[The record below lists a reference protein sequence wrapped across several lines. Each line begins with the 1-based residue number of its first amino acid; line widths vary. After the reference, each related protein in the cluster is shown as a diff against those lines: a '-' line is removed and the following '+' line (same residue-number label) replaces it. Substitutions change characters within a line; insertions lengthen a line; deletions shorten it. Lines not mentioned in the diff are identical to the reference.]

1 MIINYKGLY
10 PVANK
15 ISIFNHYKRI
25 SGRSLERDM
34 QLLSKREGILN
45 KTDASIDEINKALE
59 VDPIEIL
66 QNVYYALRC
75 AGEGKILTPDEV
87 TDELYIQDLTTATI
101 IDVINQLLEEKKNPN
116 SLKAPK

>member
-1 MIINYKGLY
+1 MIIKYKGLY

-34 QLLSKREGILN
+34 QLLQKREGILN

-59 VDPIEIL
+59 IDPIEIL

-87 TDELYIQDLTTATI
+87 TDELDIQDLTNGSLI
-101 IDVINQLLEEKKNPN
+101 EVINQLLEVKKNPN